1 MQPLAACTAAIV
13 VIVTDTLFLHFSCS
27 ASFRSFAYFRF
38 KTTSLVFY
46 YHFSCS
52 RKGAMSEGAGECP
65 GQNVRFSSQTLTAVR
80 TLLRK
85 EKERMDEHVMQDV
98 AGT

>member
-1 MQPLAACTAAIV
+1 
-13 VIVTDTLFLHFSCS
+13 
-27 ASFRSFAYFRF
+27 
-38 KTTSLVFY
+38 
-46 YHFSCS
+46 
-52 RKGAMSEGAGECP
+52 MSEGAGECP